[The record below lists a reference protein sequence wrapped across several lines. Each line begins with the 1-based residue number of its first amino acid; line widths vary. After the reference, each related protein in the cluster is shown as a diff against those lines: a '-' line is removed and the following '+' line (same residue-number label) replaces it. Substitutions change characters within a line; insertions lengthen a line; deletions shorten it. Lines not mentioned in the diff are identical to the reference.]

1 MRFRAMAR
9 LAATLCLMASC
20 GLAAAQSNWRIAT
33 LSQPGSVSA
42 IMVDEMADNIT
53 KGSGGA
59 IKAERLYMTNEQ
71 EIVAQLMRGRLE
83 MGALSN
89 IATTVVI
96 PEMALLGMPYLWKSE
111 AERDFVTDNYALPVM
126 KRLFEAKG
134 LVIVGLGDVGWS
146 NVFCKKACLTPADV
160 KGLKVRVSPSAAS
173 KVFWGSL
180 DTNGVQ
186 LPFSELIP
194 GLQNGLVEAGELPF
208 SIYGNTPAVQSAP
221 HYVMTR
227 HAHLGSTTVINKA
240 LWSKLTPEQQKLV
253 VEAPVPIARSR
264 KAVAEDEAPKMEAFK
279 AKGGFVHE
287 LGAAQRAAW
296 AKLVEPNQA
305 KFVAE
310 VNGSTSEL
318 WAALQKGKRDFAARG
333 DK

>member
-1 MRFRAMAR
+1 MKFGTWMK
-9 LAATLCLMASC
+9 LAATLGLMASC
-20 GLAAAQSNWRIAT
+20 ALAAAQSSWRIAT
-33 LSQPGSVSA
+33 LSQPGSLSA
-42 IMVDEMADNIT
+42 NTVDDMADKIT

-71 EIVAQLMRGRLE
+71 EMVAQLMRGRLE
-83 MGALSN
+83 LGALSN

-96 PEMALLGMPYLWKSE
+96 PEMALLGMPYLWQSE

-126 KRLFEAKG
+126 ARLFEAKG
-134 LVIVGLGDVGWS
+134 LVIVGLGDVGWT

-160 KGLKVRVSPSAAS
+160 KGMKVRVSPSAAS

-180 DTNGVQ
+180 NTNGVQ

-194 GLQNGLVEAGELPF
+194 GLENGLVEAGELPF
-208 SIYGNTPAVQSAP
+208 TIYGSTPATQSAP
-221 HYVMTR
+221 HYVLTR
-227 HAHLGSTTVINKA
+227 HAHLGSTTVMSKA
-240 LWSKLTPEQQKLV
+240 LWNKLTPEQQKLV
-253 VEAPVPIARSR
+253 VDAMTPAARMR
-264 KAVAEDEAPKMEAFK
+264 KLLAEDEAPRMEAFK

-287 LGAAQRAAW
+287 LSAEQRAAW

-310 VNGSTSEL
+310 VSGATSEL
-318 WAALQKGKRDFAARG
+318 WTALQQGKRDFAARG
-333 DK
+333 GK

>member
-1 MRFRAMAR
+1 MTLRTMMK
-9 LAATLCLMASC
+9 LAAALGLMASC
-20 GLAAAQSNWRIAT
+20 ALAAAQSSWRIAT

-42 IMVDEMADNIT
+42 NIVDDMADKIT

-71 EIVAQLMRGRLE
+71 EMVAQLMRGRLE
-83 MGALSN
+83 LGALSN

-96 PEMALLGMPYLWKSE
+96 PEMALLGMPYLWQSE
-111 AERDFVTDNYALPVM
+111 AERDFVTDHYALPVM
-126 KRLFEAKG
+126 MRLFEAKG
-134 LVIVGLGDVGWS
+134 LVIVGLGDVGWT

-160 KGLKVRVSPSAAS
+160 KGMKVRVSPSAAS

-208 SIYGNTPAVQSAP
+208 TIYGNTPATQSAP

-227 HAHLGSTTVINKA
+227 HAHLGSTTVISKA
-240 LWSKLTPEQQKLV
+240 LWNKLTPEQQKLV
-253 VEAPVPIARSR
+253 VDARTPVARAR
-264 KAVAEDEAPKMEAFK
+264 KLVADDEAPRMEAFK

-287 LGAAQRAAW
+287 LSAEQRAAW

-305 KFVAE
+305 RFVAE
-310 VNGSTSEL
+310 VSGPSSEL
-318 WAALQKGKRDFAARG
+318 WAALQKGKRDFAARSG
-333 DK
+333 K